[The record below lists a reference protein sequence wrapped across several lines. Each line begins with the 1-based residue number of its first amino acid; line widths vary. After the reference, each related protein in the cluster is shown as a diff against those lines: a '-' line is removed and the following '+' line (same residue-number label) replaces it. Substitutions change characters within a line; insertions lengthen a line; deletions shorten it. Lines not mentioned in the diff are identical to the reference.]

1 MHRKVDGSGQL
12 IALLVVKADGLLG
25 DPEAASTLGLPELGF
40 ALRYR
45 GLAQTGPHSLIVHRD
60 EPLAT
65 KLETW
70 LLPTLHSQGE
80 LGGKGQPFD
89 LEIRHQLRWNDF
101 NLPALIGITLINLA
115 VFAMLLRHALFRRRD
130 AAEKLIQTRRWAY
143 LANHDPLTDLPNRFL
158 LMDRLEMALRRAQR
172 NKTRFALIFMDVDR
186 FKQVNDT
193 YGHQAG
199 DLVLKMVANGIRSA
213 IRAEDAIARIGGD
226 EFVVVLEDVA
236 QREQAEEVGRKILT
250 SLPELPE
257 PDYPGLRI
265 NLSLGIAM
273 YPEDGS
279 DADSLIKTADEHMY
293 RNKRRQ

>member
-1 MHRKVDGSGQL
+1 
-12 IALLVVKADGLLG
+12 
-25 DPEAASTLGLPELGF
+25 
-40 ALRYR
+40 
-45 GLAQTGPHSLIVHRD
+45 
-60 EPLAT
+60 
-65 KLETW
+65 
-70 LLPTLHSQGE
+70 
-80 LGGKGQPFD
+80 
-89 LEIRHQLRWNDF
+89 
-101 NLPALIGITLINLA
+101 
-115 VFAMLLRHALFRRRD
+115 
-130 AAEKLIQTRRWAY
+130 
-143 LANHDPLTDLPNRFL
+143 
-158 LMDRLEMALRRAQR
+158 
-172 NKTRFALIFMDVDR
+172 
-186 FKQVNDT
+186 
-193 YGHQAG
+193 
-199 DLVLKMVANGIRSA
+199 MVANGIRSA